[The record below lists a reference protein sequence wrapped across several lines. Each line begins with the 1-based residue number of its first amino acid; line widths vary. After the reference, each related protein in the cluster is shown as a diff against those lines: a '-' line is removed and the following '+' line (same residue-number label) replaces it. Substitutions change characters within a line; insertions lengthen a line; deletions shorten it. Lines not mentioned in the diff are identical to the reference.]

1 MRTEATVRNAAGEIV
16 VPPPPAEF
24 WHQSMR
30 FYRRSQLADDPVE
43 ATRLLWLAVENLL
56 DDKVAE
62 QAEGERETH
71 WLKRALKLAAEH
83 VDYTHYLPKPPTDQV
98 PKAPH
103 NAAYDYFSEDL
114 RHDVFHSKASRQ
126 PRLPDHAVDVLPII
140 ERHEPLTRL
149 YLDLLSKTIGVE
161 RSGGGVLTYGG
172 FGVMT
177 KAFDNKPRLYLTNY
191 AGAFDRGRDRPRPC
205 RPRCGPCER

>member
-1 MRTEATVRNAAGEIV
+1 MHPHE
-16 VPPPPAEF
+16 
-24 WHQSMR
+24 
-30 FYRRSQLADDPVE
+30 PV
-43 ATRLLWLAVENLL
+43 A
-56 DDKVAE
+56 
-62 QAEGERETH
+62 
-71 WLKRALKLAAEH
+71 LAAEH